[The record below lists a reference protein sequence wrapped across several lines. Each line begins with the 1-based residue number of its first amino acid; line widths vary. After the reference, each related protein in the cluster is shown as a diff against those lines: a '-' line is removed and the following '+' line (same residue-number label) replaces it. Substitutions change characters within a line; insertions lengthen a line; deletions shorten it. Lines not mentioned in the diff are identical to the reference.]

1 MINIENLAKELDFDV
16 EDVEILIELFV
27 ENAQVSLANIE
38 EAIEGN
44 NIDVIGAEAHAIK
57 GSAANLL
64 LTDIQNMARDMEN
77 AARENRKINYLS
89 LFGQL
94 EEQIDRISEVQTS
107 YA

>member
-1 MINIENLAKELDFDV
+1 MIDIERLATELDFDI
-16 EDVEILIELFV
+16 EDVYVLVELFV

-44 NIDVIGAEAHAIK
+44 DIQAIQNEAHAIK

-64 LTDIQNMARDMEN
+64 LVDIQSMARDMET
-77 AARENRKINYLS
+77 AALENRKINYLS
-89 LFGQL
+89 LFNQI
-94 EEQIDRISEVQTS
+94 EESIEALNEVHRS

>member
-1 MINIENLAKELDFDV
+1 MIDIERLATELDFDI
-16 EDVEILIELFV
+16 EDVYVLVELFV

-44 NIDVIGAEAHAIK
+44 DIQTIQNEAHAIK

-64 LTDIQNMARDMEN
+64 LVDIQSMARDMET
-77 AARENRKINYLS
+77 AALENRKINYLS
-89 LFGQL
+89 LFTQI
-94 EEQIDRISEVQTS
+94 EESIEALNEVHRS

>member
-1 MINIENLAKELDFDV
+1 MIDIERLATELDFDI
-16 EDVEILIELFV
+16 EDVYVLVELFV

-44 NIDVIGAEAHAIK
+44 DIQTIQNEAHAIK

-64 LTDIQNMARDMEN
+64 LVDIQSMARDMET
-77 AARENRKINYLS
+77 AALENRKINYLS
-89 LFGQL
+89 LFTKI
-94 EEQIDRISEVQTS
+94 EERIEALNEVHRS

>member
-1 MINIENLAKELDFDV
+1 MINIENLAKELEFDV
-16 EDVEILIELFV
+16 EDIEILIELFV

-38 EAIEGN
+38 EAIEAN
-44 NIDVIGAEAHAIK
+44 NIRLIGDEAHAIK

-64 LTDIQNMARDMEN
+64 LTDIQDMARDMEN

-89 LFGQL
+89 LFKQI
-94 EEQIDRISEVQTS
+94 EEQVDRISEVQTS

>member
-1 MINIENLAKELDFDV
+1 MIDIEALAEALEFDL
-16 EDVEILIELFV
+16 EDVEILLELFV

-44 NIDVIGAEAHAIK
+44 DILTIQNEAHAIK
-57 GSAANLL
+57 GSAANLML
-64 LTDIQNMARDMEN
+64 VDVQDMAREMEN

-89 LFGQL
+89 LFSQI
-94 EEQIDRISEVQTS
+94 EEKIETLSEVQTS

>member
-1 MINIENLAKELDFDV
+1 MMDIEALAETLDFDI
-16 EDVEILIELFV
+16 EDVAILVELFV

-44 NIDVIGAEAHAIK
+44 DIASIQNEAHAIK
-57 GSAANLL
+57 GSAANLML
-64 LTDIQNMARDMEN
+64 VDIQNMARDMEE

-89 LFGQL
+89 LFSQI
-94 EEQIDRISEVQTS
+94 EEKIEILSEVQIS

>member
-1 MINIENLAKELDFDV
+1 MINIENLAKALDFDI
-16 EDVEILIELFV
+16 EDVEILVELFV
-27 ENAQVSLANIE
+27 ESAQVSLANIE

-44 NIDVIGAEAHAIK
+44 KIEVIAAEAHAIK

-77 AARENRKINYLS
+77 AAKENRKINYLT
-89 LFGQL
+89 LFSQI
-94 EEQIDRISEVQTS
+94 EEQIEKISEVQIS

>member
-1 MINIENLAKELDFDV
+1 MINIENLAKALDFDI
-16 EDVEILIELFV
+16 EDVEILVELFV
-27 ENAQVSLANIE
+27 ESAQVSLANIE

-44 NIDVIGAEAHAIK
+44 KIEVIAAEAHAIK

-77 AARENRKINYLS
+77 AAKENRKINYLT
-89 LFGQL
+89 LFSQI
-94 EEQIDRISEVQTS
+94 EEQIEKISEVQTS